1 MPQTNEQ
8 AERALKERDRLY
20 RNYRLLKRQHRQNL
34 YAEHPQGWRLKQFAL
49 QLNRFRMPDAA
60 AFLTY
65 IKEENRAWLCTAPP
79 DIRAEALSLVD
90 ERIMRI
96 RTREG
101 LLPLDDPLPDEADDV
116 WQLAKRELA

>member
-1 MPQTNEQ
+1 MNTNEA

-49 QLNRFRMPDAA
+49 QLQRFRMPDAA

-65 IKEENRAWLCTAPP
+65 VREENRAWLCTAPP
-79 DIRAEALSLVD
+79 DIRDEAKALVN
-90 ERIMRI
+90 ERIQRI

-101 LLPLDDPLPDEADDV
+101 LLPLDDPLPDQDDDV
-116 WQLAKRELA
+116 WQLAKRELT